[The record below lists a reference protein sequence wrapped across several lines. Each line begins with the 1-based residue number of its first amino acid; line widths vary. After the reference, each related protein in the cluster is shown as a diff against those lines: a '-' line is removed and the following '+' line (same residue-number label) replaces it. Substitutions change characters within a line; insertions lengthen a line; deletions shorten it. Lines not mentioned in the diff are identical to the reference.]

1 MFRRFCDI
9 ISFTLVHRR
18 DAISY
23 ARSLGVKLG
32 SGCRI
37 LDHPRYVF
45 GSEPYLVS
53 LGDHVTV
60 TSGVRFV
67 THDGGVWVFRAQYPD
82 IDAFGPVRV
91 GNNVFLG
98 FNCLIMPSVTIGDN
112 CVVGAGSI
120 VTKSIASDSVVAGCP
135 ARPIRTIQE
144 YRKKVEQKAVH
155 IRSLRAADKRDI
167 LLRRF
172 STHEASSIR
181 P

>member
-1 MFRRFCDI
+1 
-9 ISFTLVHRR
+9 
-18 DAISY
+18 
-23 ARSLGVKLG
+23 
-32 SGCRI
+32 
-37 LDHPRYVF
+37 
-45 GSEPYLVS
+45 
-53 LGDHVTV
+53 
-60 TSGVRFV
+60 
-67 THDGGVWVFRAQYPD
+67 
-82 IDAFGPVRV
+82 
-91 GNNVFLG
+91 
-98 FNCLIMPSVTIGDN
+98 MPSVTIGDN